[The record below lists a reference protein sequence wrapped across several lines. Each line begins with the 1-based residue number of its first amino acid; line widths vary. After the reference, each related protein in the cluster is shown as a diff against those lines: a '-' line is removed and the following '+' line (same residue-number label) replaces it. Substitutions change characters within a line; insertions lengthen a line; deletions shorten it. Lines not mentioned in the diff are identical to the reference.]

1 MKRNILLILL
11 LSVVLSMQ
19 GQTNSVIEKMRRE
32 RAEMEEQIASQ
43 EKILVS
49 TESDISSQVKN
60 LDIITA
66 RLKERTRML
75 EKTRSEI
82 RSLDRESTRLEKE
95 IVQLETEY
103 EQCKDRYADA
113 CRFYQHQNTG
123 FNVLTFILATES
135 FREMSRR
142 ARYVSEY
149 SNSLQE
155 MAEEISHKKD
165 TLEDRKAQVELIKV
179 EKVSLQEVQ
188 KKNEEEA
195 RKEENQQ
202 KTLVNQLKNKRS
214 QLKKEISSKQ
224 KKMNDLSKEIDRQI
238 QLAIKEEQEQ
248 KKKQLQN
255 QQQQQNQQQSQQ
267 QLNAAQAD
275 IRLSGS
281 FESNKGKLPMP
292 ITGPYL
298 VVGEYGVQQVAG
310 MKDVKTN
317 NLGIDIQGQEG
328 AQAKAVFDGTVSSI
342 FQQGKGQIGVLIRH
356 GSYISV
362 YCNLSETPLKKGD
375 TVKMS
380 DIVGN
385 IQTSEDGTP
394 VLHFQL
400 HKESTR
406 LNPSAWLRR

>member
-11 LSVVLSMQ
+11 FFVTLSMQ

-66 RLKERTRML
+66 KLKERTRML

-82 RSLDRESTRLEKE
+82 RSLDRESNRLEKE
-95 IVQLETEY
+95 ILQLEKEF
-103 EQCKDRYADA
+103 EQCRDRYADA

-149 SNSLQE
+149 SNSLME
-155 MAEEISHKKD
+155 MADEISHKKD

-188 KKNEEEA
+188 KRNEEEA
-195 RKEENQQ
+195 RKEEKQQ
-202 KTLVNQLKNKRS
+202 KTLVSQLKNKRS
-214 QLKKEISSKQ
+214 QLKKEISAKQ

-248 KKKQLQN
+248 KKR

-328 AQAKAVFDGTVSSI
+328 AQARAVFDGTVSSI

-362 YCNLSETPLKKGD
+362 YCNLSETRLKKGD

>member
-11 LSVVLSMQ
+11 LSVTLSMH

-32 RAEMEEQIASQ
+32 RADMEEQIASQ

-66 RLKERTRML
+66 KLKERTRML

-95 IVQLETEY
+95 IVQLEKEF
-103 EQCKDRYADA
+103 EQCKERYADA

-123 FNVLTFILATES
+123 LNVLTFILATES

-149 SNSLQE
+149 SNSLRE
-155 MAEEISHKKD
+155 MAEEISLKKD

-179 EKVSLQEVQ
+179 EKVSLQEIQ

-195 RKEENQQ
+195 RKEEKQQ
-202 KTLVNQLKNKRS
+202 KTLVSQLKNKRS
-214 QLKKEISSKQ
+214 QLKKEISVKQ

-238 QLAIKEEQEQ
+238 QLAIKEEQAQ
-248 KKKQLQN
+248 RKK
-255 QQQQQNQQQSQQ
+255 QQQQQQSQQQTQQ

-275 IRLSGS
+275 IKLSGS

-362 YCNLSETPLKKGD
+362 YCNLSETRLKKGD
-375 TVKMS
+375 TVKTS